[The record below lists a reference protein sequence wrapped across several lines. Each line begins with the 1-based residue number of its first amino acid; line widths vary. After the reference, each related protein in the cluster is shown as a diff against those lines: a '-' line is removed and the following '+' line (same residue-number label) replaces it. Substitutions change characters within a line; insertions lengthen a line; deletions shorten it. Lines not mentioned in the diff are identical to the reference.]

1 MSTTFS
7 GLSKTLRWTLMC
19 GAVVLALGT
28 HAQRL
33 LAQPSA
39 VPSELLSDDERIAFC
54 TQMHRASTPQERSA
68 VTASMRDTLTPRAKG
83 QGVALP
89 SWLLEGRPASEG
101 GSIPGLSCDSGAPRP
116 RVQAAAPAPVPA
128 SVPATAREVPERKPP
143 LPRELATREPVP
155 HVPAPATQEP
165 PTRPMPVREQTVA
178 NVPGVSGAPRP
189 TLANDDAPV
198 RNTVP
203 GDIPVAHDNHGVA
216 YVTGG
221 VGQDEVAAFRGLA
234 SGYNM
239 RATFTTGSGEY
250 LSGVVVQV
258 SRSDGTVVFNA
269 TSDGPYLYARLP
281 QGHYRLIASL
291 DGAQRS
297 RDLYVPARGGV
308 KLTLIWPLLHANS
321 LN

>member
-7 GLSKTLRWTLMC
+7 GLSKTFRWTLMC
-19 GAVVLALGT
+19 GAAVLAFGT

-89 SWLLEGRPASEG
+89 SWLIEGRPASES
-101 GSIPGLSCDSGAPRP
+101 GSIPGLSCEPGAPRP
-116 RVQAAAPAPVPA
+116 HVQAAAPTPAPAPA
-128 SVPATAREVPERKPP
+128 PATVNAQVPERKPP
-143 LPRELATREPVP
+143 LPRELATREPPP

-165 PTRPMPVREQTVA
+165 PTRPMPVREPTMV
-178 NVPGVSGAPRP
+178 NVPAAPRP
-189 TLANDDAPV
+189 TPTDDDAPV
-198 RNTVP
+198 RNAVP
-203 GDIPVAHDNHGVA
+203 NDIPAAHDDHGVA

-234 SGYNM
+234 SSYNM

-250 LSGVVVQV
+250 LSGVAVQV
-258 SRSDGTVVFNA
+258 ARSDGTVVFNA

-281 QGHYRLIASL
+281 QGHYRLVASL

-308 KLTLIWPLLHANS
+308 KLNLVWPLPHANS
-321 LN
+321 VN

>member
-19 GAVVLALGT
+19 GAAVLAFGT

-39 VPSELLSDDERIAFC
+39 VPSELLSDDERVAFC
-54 TQMHRASTPQERSA
+54 TQMRRASTPQERSA

-89 SWLLEGRPASEG
+89 SWLIEGRPASEG
-101 GSIPGLSCDSGAPRP
+101 GSIPGLSCEPGTPRP
-116 RVQAAAPAPVPA
+116 HVQAAAPAPAPVPA
-128 SVPATAREVPERKPP
+128 PATAREVPEHKAP

-165 PTRPMPVREQTVA
+165 ATRPMPVREQTVA
-178 NVPGVSGAPRP
+178 NVPGVPARP
-189 TLANDDAPV
+189 TLPDDDAPV
-198 RNTVP
+198 RNAVP
-203 GDIPVAHDNHGVA
+203 SDIPVAHDDHGVA

-250 LSGVVVQV
+250 LSGVAVQV
-258 SRSDGTVVFNA
+258 ARSDGTVVFNA